1 MLVGRVSDADRREVR
16 LAGHGTEA
24 HELRHRHRDFVVT
37 IRMRGRHDLE
47 RLRRRRRHCAI
58 IACPAQRLVSRMPT
72 ATAAHAISRSAVSGS
87 PATSAAA
94 ITPKI
99 GWVRKNAESALGR
112 YRRSSARFTTKLK
125 PEIRTLWHAI
135 EPASRT
141 LHGA

>member
-1 MLVGRVSDADRREVR
+1 MLVGHVSDADRREVR

-24 HELRHRHRDFVVT
+24 RELRHRHRDFVVT
-37 IRMRGRHDLE
+37 IRMRVRHDLE
-47 RLRRRRRHCAI
+47 RLRRRRRHGAFI
-58 IACPAQRLVSRMPT
+58 PCPAQRLVSPMPT

-112 YRRSSARFTTKLK
+112 YSSRRRRLTTQLK
-125 PEIRTLWHAI
+125 TEINTR
-135 EPASRT
+135 EE
-141 LHGA
+141 